1 MSKEIVIELLKSKAV
16 IAVAVFII
24 SLAVKQFTIVDEE
37 AITTVVQGIFS
48 ILIALIVRDVTTSQ
62 NVIKEQA
69 VVIKQQAATI
79 KGMLKQLCAS
89 IVLSVVKL
97 LPNDSL
103 YASPALRNTIFLLN
117 IGTGLYG

>member
-16 IAVAVFII
+16 IAVAVFIV

-79 KGMLKQLCAS
+79 KGMLK
-89 IVLSVVKL
+89 
-97 LPNDSL
+97 
-103 YASPALRNTIFLLN
+103 
-117 IGTGLYG
+117 

>member
-79 KGMLKQLCAS
+79 KGMLK
-89 IVLSVVKL
+89 
-97 LPNDSL
+97 
-103 YASPALRNTIFLLN
+103 
-117 IGTGLYG
+117 